1 MQPSGRPES
10 SQQRQAIPLPVDY
23 VAPVGLALVVAH
35 LLFRTWALSENWF
48 FYDDYYLI
56 QEGASPSALSELLQP
71 YNGHLMPGARL
82 VAWLLAENGGLV
94 WGLAGAVTLA
104 IQAAAAG
111 GALWMLL
118 TLFGRR
124 WGVLVPLAL
133 YLSTAFTMPSMIW
146 WSVAVTALPTQVA
159 FLWGVGCWV
168 QYLRTLAGVWLVATI
183 GAVGFGLFFDVRGIL
198 VVPVLVFI
206 TLAYFSSGSF
216 VTRLGGLIRVWPG
229 VLVGGAVS
237 LAYVVAYR
245 TYVPQP
251 FNESSWSTLG
261 AMATNMVTRA
271 IPAGLLGGPWVWRD
285 DLLVASPPAWV
296 AWTSTALVLAVPVV
310 VWLRRHR
317 TLRAWV
323 PTVFLVVTI
332 LVLVSMSRAPVLGT
346 VLGLDYRFFAEV
358 SCAVVLGIGL
368 ACMELQGATESSV
381 PRSAPRPRVMPPVW
395 LTGALA
401 GTVVASGLY
410 SGTSYALTFSERNAS
425 HEFFDAAVADIDRFG
440 NIDLVDQ
447 PLSPQVMDTL
457 FYPFN
462 TTSNLL
468 PMMTEHARF
477 PRSTQLLAALGDDG
491 HLRTARVTD
500 SVVSR
505 PGPQEGC
512 GWRVTSPGRTIPL
525 TARAFEYSWWLK
537 IGYLSSRDS
546 PLRVTAGDTTVDAM
560 VLAGLNNLYVQ
571 VDGGF
576 DSIRLD
582 GVAGDTTVCVD
593 NIVVGRAEPGDPL

>member
-1 MQPSGRPES
+1 M
-10 SQQRQAIPLPVDY
+10 PV
-23 VAPVGLALVVAH
+23 ALALVAAH
-35 LLFRTWALSENWF
+35 LLFRAWALSENWF

-82 VAWLLAENGGLV
+82 VAWLLAENGGLM
-94 WGLAGAVTLA
+94 WGLAGALTLA
-104 IQAAAAG
+104 VQAAAAG

-124 WGVLVPLAL
+124 WGILVPLAL
-133 YLSTAFTMPSMIW
+133 YLTSAFTMPSMIW

-159 FLWGVGCWV
+159 FVWGVGCWV
-168 QYLRTLAGVWLVATI
+168 QYLRTRAGSWLGATI

-198 VVPVLVFI
+198 VVPVLVFM
-206 TLAYFSSGSF
+206 TLAYFSSGSI
-216 VTRLGGLIRVWPG
+216 VRRLGGLVRVWPG
-229 VLVGGAVS
+229 VLVGGVVS

-245 TYVPQP
+245 AYVPQP

-261 AMATNMVTRA
+261 AMASNMVTRA
-271 IPAGLLGGPWVWRD
+271 IPTGLLGGPWVWQD
-285 DLLVASPPAWV
+285 DLLVARPPTWA

-310 VWLRRHR
+310 AWLQRRR
-317 TLRAWV
+317 TLRAWI

-332 LVLVSMSRAPVLGT
+332 LVLVSLSRAPVLGP

-368 ACMELQGATESSV
+368 AFMELEEATESS
-381 PRSAPRPRVMPPVW
+381 APRAEPRLRITPPAW
-395 LTGALA
+395 LPVGLA
-401 GTVVASGLY
+401 GAVVASGLY
-410 SGTSYALTFSERNAS
+410 SGATYALTFSERNAS
-425 HEFFDAAVADIDRFG
+425 HDFFDTAVADIDRVG

-447 PLSPQVMDTL
+447 PLSPDVMSTL

-462 TTSNLL
+462 TTGNLL

-477 PRSTQLLAALGDDG
+477 PRSTPLLAVLDDDG
-491 HLRTARVTD
+491 HLRSVRVTD

-512 GWRVTSPGRTIPL
+512 GWRVTSRGREIPL
-525 TARAFEYSWWLK
+525 TARAFDYSWWLK
-537 IGYLSSRDS
+537 IGYLSSSDS
-546 PLRVTAGDTTVDAM
+546 PLRITAGDATVDTM
-560 VLAGLNNLYVQ
+560 VLSGLNNLYVQ

-582 GVAGDTTVCVD
+582 GVASDTTLCVD
-593 NIVVGRAEPGDPL
+593 QIVVGRAEPGDPL